1 EKLEKET
8 ITFSVGREGLMHLPG
23 DIIRVADNHYAGTA
37 IGGRVL
43 AVKGREVTLDREIDV
58 NGASYFSYI
67 NAEAKQQTI
76 KIQAVNGSIIT
87 LDSIPTGLTE
97 FGVWSLATSA
107 VRGGLYR
114 AVSISENENG
124 SYTITAL
131 QHEPQKEAI
140 VDNGAHFE
148 AVSKTLYSAPQLT
161 DVVINT
167 ASGTGAVIN
176 AEVTAGNAIITRY
189 DILIYQG
196 EKLYQ
201 SYIGQKTAEVKLD
214 NLPN

>member
-107 VRGGLYR
+107 
-114 AVSISENENG
+114 
-124 SYTITAL
+124 
-131 QHEPQKEAI
+131 
-140 VDNGAHFE
+140 
-148 AVSKTLYSAPQLT
+148 
-161 DVVINT
+161 
-167 ASGTGAVIN
+167 
-176 AEVTAGNAIITRY
+176 
-189 DILIYQG
+189 
-196 EKLYQ
+196 
-201 SYIGQKTAEVKLD
+201 
-214 NLPN
+214 